1 MMLTLQIIKNSKLIS
16 FQSSKSLKNKITVSC
31 LNTTYGSIT
40 SRWNLSA
47 AGMEKLCLKAPY
59 ALAVTLHI
67 ITFTTTMAVKVNL
80 SVRFATKPLST
91 AKKRLHRCFLPA
103 LTAIMHFNP
112 KRIENISLFIN
123 ALTQNAP
130 IILTILKSYH
140 LLCHNPKDI
149 NINYT
154 TFIVNLT
161 STSSRW
167 I

>member
-31 LNTTYGSIT
+31 LNTTYGSSA
-40 SRWNLSA
+40 SRWSLSA
-47 AGMEKLCLKAPY
+47 AEIAKPYLKALY
-59 ALAVTLHI
+59 ARVVMLHI
-67 ITFTTTMAVKVNL
+67 ITFMTTMAAKVNL

-91 AKKRLHRCFLPA
+91 AKKRLHHCFLPA

-123 ALTQNAP
+123 ALIQNAP
-130 IILTILKSYH
+130 IILAMLKSCR
-140 LLCHNPKDI
+140 LLCRNPKDI
-149 NINYT
+149 NTNYT

-161 STSSRW
+161 STFSKW